1 MKFLYNRLDKDNPTE
16 ILISLL
22 WTFFVLLG
30 ALSVMIFKFLF
41 KKR

>member
-1 MKFLYNRLDKDNPTE
+1 MKFLYNKLDRDNPVE
-16 ILISLL
+16 IFISLL

-30 ALSVMIFKFLF
+30 ALSVIVFKFLF